1 MQRGQ
6 ELAHACL
13 KQKICQF
20 AVCYGSCSFPIR
32 FTILLHVPS
41 EGISTDHFNQQS
53 FQPAV
58 MRGTC
63 IVDCSCSGPNGVF
76 YVLAHSLE
84 GMVDVKSR
92 RCCIAGCQKY
102 PAFNAPGE
110 SIARFCGEH
119 RQAGMI
125 DVHNKRC
132 REPDCQKR
140 PTFNHA
146 GAPQASLYIHVA

>member
-1 MQRGQ
+1 M
-6 ELAHACL
+6 LA
-13 KQKICQF
+13 
-20 AVCYGSCSFPIR
+20 R
-32 FTILLHVPS
+32 
-41 EGISTDHFNQQS
+41 
-53 FQPAV
+53 
-58 MRGTC
+58 
-63 IVDCSCSGPNGVF
+63 
-76 YVLAHSLE
+76 SLE

-102 PAFNAPGE
+102 PAFNVPGE

-132 REPDCQKR
+132 REPGCQKR

-146 GAPQASLYIHVA
+146 GAPRASLCIRFA